1 MEGLAWGTGENLSP
15 LEPLSWSVRLKVI
28 CSIEVGG
35 IIAFSTRHDVLCLF
49 VLDLFFLPLVNGN
62 FMSFLIN
69 TCMQY
74 VLNTFPS
81 PRSSPPSY

>member
-35 IIAFSTRHDVLCLF
+35 IIAFSTRHNVLCLF
-49 VLDLFFLPLVNGN
+49 
-62 FMSFLIN
+62 
-69 TCMQY
+69 
-74 VLNTFPS
+74 
-81 PRSSPPSY
+81 